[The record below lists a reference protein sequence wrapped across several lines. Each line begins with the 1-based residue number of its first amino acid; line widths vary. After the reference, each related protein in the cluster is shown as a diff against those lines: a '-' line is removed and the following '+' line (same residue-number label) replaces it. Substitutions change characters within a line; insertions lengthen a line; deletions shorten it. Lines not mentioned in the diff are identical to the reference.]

1 MMSTTEAR
9 DEQRPG
15 NTILIIGAGA
25 AGMMAAIAASSAG
38 KKVILFEKNEK
49 PGKKLFITGKGR
61 CNVTN
66 ACETR
71 EMQTHVVTNPKF
83 LYSAFSRF
91 GNQDMIEFMK
101 KQGLETRVE
110 RGQRVF
116 PVSNRASDVIKTLK
130 ETCIRQGV
138 DIRCNKRICDIL
150 VSSGDG
156 PAHIAGTPISGEEDG
171 TLPKDGTGIYSAS
184 RFAGL
189 VLEDGR
195 AVKGDALIIA
205 TGGCSYPSTGS
216 TGDGYRMAQALGHT
230 IREPQPSLVPFV
242 IKETWCK
249 DLMGLSLRNVSVKVR
264 DGKKVI
270 YQGFGEMLFTHFGVS
285 GPLILTAS
293 TRLGKKSIKKAMEEG
308 RLMLYLDL
316 KPALDLEQLDKRFLR
331 EFDTWRN
338 KNISNVI
345 EQMLPRSMVPIFL
358 RLAGVASD
366 KKVHDI
372 SRPERRRMEEMMK
385 AIPMHI
391 EGVRGFDE
399 AIITRGGVA
408 VREIDPSTMESR
420 LVKNVYFAGEIID
433 VDAETGGYN
442 LQIAWSTGYLAGV
455 TAGGA

>member
-1 MMSTTEAR
+1 
-9 DEQRPG
+9 
-15 NTILIIGAGA
+15 
-25 AGMMAAIAASSAG
+25 
-38 KKVILFEKNEK
+38 
-49 PGKKLFITGKGR
+49 
-61 CNVTN
+61 
-66 ACETR
+66 
-71 EMQTHVVTNPKF
+71 
-83 LYSAFSRF
+83 
-91 GNQDMIEFMK
+91 
-101 KQGLETRVE
+101 
-110 RGQRVF
+110 
-116 PVSNRASDVIKTLK
+116 
-130 ETCIRQGV
+130 
-138 DIRCNKRICDIL
+138 
-150 VSSGDG
+150 
-156 PAHIAGTPISGEEDG
+156 
-171 TLPKDGTGIYSAS
+171 
-184 RFAGL
+184 
-189 VLEDGR
+189 
-195 AVKGDALIIA
+195 
-205 TGGCSYPSTGS
+205 
-216 TGDGYRMAQALGHT
+216 
-230 IREPQPSLVPFV
+230 
-242 IKETWCK
+242 
-249 DLMGLSLRNVSVKVR
+249 
-264 DGKKVI
+264 
-270 YQGFGEMLFTHFGVS
+270 
-285 GPLILTAS
+285 
-293 TRLGKKSIKKAMEEG
+293 
-308 RLMLYLDL
+308 MLYLDL